1 MSTPERLFSLELLKI
16 PEKYIHAGNSVNV
29 EVGGKCFTKCTAC
42 YMKDRAIPDG
52 ILLSLSKIKERIDFI
67 AKHTDAE
74 EISALGGEILL
85 HPDFGEIIKYI
96 WSVGLIP
103 SIITSGVINLRNEQQ
118 VVNLNQLYEFYES
131 GELQVQL
138 SYHPD
143 RNEKAYKKIINNLR
157 ELAVERRKNIEK
169 KKGTDPRYELIAQ
182 KYSLSTTVTI
192 NREVASNDSKLKKV
206 FEFILYTCNGY
217 NSDTAVT
224 DDGKPKGILGDFV
237 TEQLPLVKK
246 HFAPFG
252 QSAHYTNSL
261 TIGWGD
267 GGIMDARFWGAIG
280 VETQRIDGQVT
291 TKIHRPMGNEKNAQ
305 ACPAMSSQVRDNQ
318 LYADG
323 LLIRSDGEM
332 VFSQPSCIEWPEGFA
347 NIDLNPKPEQIL
359 KSYAS
364 RLGRIDK
371 LIHHVDKV
379 HESERPTTDTG
390 CVSCPFDVACNMCHR
405 MRNPKPGLI
414 DPESL

>member
-1 MSTPERLFSLELLKI
+1 
-16 PEKYIHAGNSVNV
+16 
-29 EVGGKCFTKCTAC
+29 
-42 YMKDRAIPDG
+42 MKNRAIPEG
-52 ILLSLSKIKERIDFI
+52 ILVPLSKIKERIDFV
-67 AKHTDAE
+67 AKYTDAE

-96 WSVGLIP
+96 WGIGLIP
-103 SIITSGVINLRNEQQ
+103 SIITSGVINLKNERQ
-118 VVNLNQLYEFYES
+118 VANLNQLYEFYRS
-131 GELQVQL
+131 GELQIQL
-138 SYHPD
+138 SYHPG
-143 RNEKAYKKIINNLR
+143 RNEKAYKKIINKLR

-169 KKGTDPRYELIAQ
+169 KKKTDARYQAISQ
-182 KYSLSTTVTI
+182 KHSLSTTTTI
-192 NREVASNDSKLKKV
+192 NREVANNDKRLREI

-217 NSDTAVT
+217 NPDTVVT
-224 DDGKPKGILGDFV
+224 DDGKLRGKLGEYV
-237 TEQLPLVKK
+237 AEQLPLVKK

-267 GGIMDARFWGAIG
+267 GGSMNSRFWGVIG
-280 VETQRIDGQVT
+280 VETQIVDGHT
-291 TKIHRPMGNEKNAQ
+291 STKIYRPMGNEKNAQ
-305 ACPAMSSQVRDNQ
+305 ACPAMSSQVKNNQ

-347 NIDLNPKPEQIL
+347 NIDLNPKPEEIL
-359 KSYAS
+359 KSYSS
-364 RLGRIDK
+364 RLTRIDK

-379 HESERPTTDTG
+379 HESERPTAETG